1 MLKVLYAGSPGAS
14 AVMLELLL
22 KDRSLFESGVVISSV
37 LTNPPA
43 PRGRHRE
50 LIPTPV
56 HVVARNA
63 NIPVFTP
70 EHLDGKFRAE
80 MEKFSPDILVCFAY
94 GHIFGPKFL
103 ATLKYGGINLH
114 PSLLPK
120 YRGCSPVP
128 QAILNRDKTTG
139 ISIQKIALETDT
151 GDLLYQKEIP
161 LDFTETADS
170 LLEKSA
176 VLGAAE
182 ISRIL
187 KETAAAGNLPEA
199 KPQKGDVSYTFAIKK
214 EDSKIRWDKPAEDI
228 EAMIRAYTSEP
239 GCFTTAGGVNLKILK
254 ARISC
259 ALPAAAFVS
268 ASKNPALK
276 GPAELKPGTAA
287 FFDKKSG
294 IYIACAKDFIVA
306 TELQWQF
313 KKAMNYI
320 DFMNGSRN
328 FIGTTLQ

>member
-1 MLKVLYAGSPGAS
+1 MLKVLYAGSPNAS
-14 AVMLELLL
+14 AVTLELLL
-22 KDRSLFESGVVISSV
+22 KDRSLSESGVVISSV

-43 PRGRHRE
+43 PQGRHRE

-80 MEKFSPDILVCFAY
+80 MGKISPDILVCFAY

-120 YRGCSPVP
+120 YRGCSPVT

-139 ISIQKIALETDT
+139 ISIQKIALEMDT

-161 LDFTETADS
+161 LDLTETADS

-176 VLGAAE
+176 VLGAE
-182 ISRIL
+182 QISRIL
-187 KETAAAGNLPEA
+187 KETAASGNLPEA

-214 EDSKIRWDKPAEDI
+214 EDTKIRWDKPAEDI

-239 GCFTTAGGVNLKILK
+239 ECFTTAGGVNLKILK
-254 ARISC
+254 AHISR
-259 ALPAAAFVS
+259 ALPVASIS
-268 ASKNPALK
+268 ASKDPALK
-276 GPAELKPGTAA
+276 GSAELKPGTAV
-287 FFDKKSG
+287 FFDKKNG
-294 IYIACAKDFIVA
+294 IYIACAQDFIVA

-313 KKAMNYI
+313 KKAVNYI

-328 FIGTTLQ
+328 FIGTILQ